1 MHITS
6 TTPGGNY
13 QTRNVQSGNGGSSE
27 PTDTVTLNLS
37 PEQLNDRNIQEFI
50 RQMAK
55 NGTPVNLNFAGM
67 GAGPVNSNPA
77 ADRAERSAASAADS
91 ARQASASADRAAEIE
106 RRIKQQTSS
115 SAPPTYSEG

>member
-1 MHITS
+1 MHVTS

-13 QTRNVQSGNGGSSE
+13 QTRNFQSSSSGSSE

-55 NGTPVNLNFAGM
+55 NGTPVNLNFAGI
-67 GAGPVNSNPA
+67 GGQNNAA
-77 ADRAERSAASAADS
+77 ADRAERSAAAASDS
-91 ARQASASADRAAEIE
+91 ARQAAGSADRAAEIE
-106 RRIKQQTSS
+106 RRIKQQTTT